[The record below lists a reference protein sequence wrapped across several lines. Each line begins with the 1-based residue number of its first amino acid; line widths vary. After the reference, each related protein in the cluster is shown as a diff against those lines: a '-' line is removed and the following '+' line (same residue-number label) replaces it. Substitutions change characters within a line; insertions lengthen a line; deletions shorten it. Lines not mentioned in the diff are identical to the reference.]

1 MRSRQVSPHVAV
13 AATMTCV
20 PVPLGRGGSWLQ
32 AALGIHRVAL
42 LLCLVYL
49 DAAAAFCSYWC
60 APGSMIMPNAA
71 QPHRLCIVLRNA
83 HTMVVAASNCILAEA
98 ASRCSALPGKRKPF
112 PCILDNTG
120 AFNEAA
126 AECAL
131 AVRAAHGRSGC
142 SERPDSKTIG
152 ESLTMIKVSQ
162 HTAGVTFLIFL
173 PSQLYY

>member
-1 MRSRQVSPHVAV
+1 MRSWQVPPQVAV
-13 AATMTCV
+13 AATMACV
-20 PVPLGRGGSWLQ
+20 PLPLGRGGSWLR

-49 DAAAAFCSYWC
+49 AATAASKRGEHAVRSYWR

-71 QPHRLCIVLRNA
+71 QPHSLCIVLRNA

-98 ASRCSALPGKRKPF
+98 AARCSALPGKRNPF

-120 AFNEAA
+120 AYNEAA

-142 SERPDSKTIG
+142 SERPDSKTICG
-152 ESLTMIKVSQ
+152 S
-162 HTAGVTFLIFL
+162 
-173 PSQLYY
+173 